1 MSEPATTTA
10 STETSAPP
18 SVTDPIAWRWRLR
31 ASTAVLSVGLIF
43 MAAAAWGAWVVH
55 PSPGLTLLGIDLPEY
70 VKFLPAVR
78 SGQLALTREVFYWP
92 LLVLAA
98 GLSLLAL
105 ITRGEWPR
113 GLRTALALAGIP
125 CALALLPPAWSPAT
139 FSQAEYRLQV
149 VAIGVLLLFSA
160 VTLLAVWW
168 QDKSVP
174 AARWLQ
180 VVAGGVFVVFAL
192 LAAIPLLAWQQIQP
206 EVAIIYHQS
215 LHLGWG
221 GWALLVGALY
231 LALGGILLVSRK

>member
-1 MSEPATTTA
+1 MSEPATTPA
-10 STETSAPP
+10 NRETSTPP
-18 SVTDPIAWRWRLR
+18 PVTDPIAWRWRLR
-31 ASTAVLSVGLIF
+31 VSTALLSIGLIF

-78 SGQLALTREVFYWP
+78 SGQLDLTREVFYWP

-113 GLRTALALAGIP
+113 GLRTGLALASIP

-149 VAIGVLLLFSA
+149 IALGALLVFSTM
-160 VTLLAVWW
+160 TLLAVWW
-168 QDKSVP
+168 QNQTTL

-180 VVAGGVFVVFAL
+180 VVGGVLFVVFAL
-192 LAAIPLLAWQQIQP
+192 LAFIPLLTWQQIQP
-206 EVAIIYHQS
+206 EVAIVYHQS
-215 LHLGWG
+215 LYLGWG

-231 LALGGILLVSRK
+231 LAPGGILLVSRK